1 MRNFNKNKPV
11 GKRLSRSLLSVA
23 ISAALMG
30 SMAPAFAQSTDG
42 SVRGTVQGAN
52 QSTVVQVV
60 DTARGTTRSGGIDG
74 SGEFRVDGLAPG
86 QYEVRVIQGGSVV
99 DTVNVT
105 VSLGGATRVNMATS
119 AAEIQEIV
127 TTGRRMAALDTSI
140 AESGLVISTD
150 VLLELPVRR
159 DLTSVALLAPG
170 TSLGDNRFGGNT
182 NSANGNLA
190 SFGGASVAEN
200 TSYIN
205 GLNTTNF
212 RTGVGFSQVPF
223 EFYDTLQ
230 VKTGGYSAK
239 YGRSTGGV
247 MNATTKRGSNEWD
260 FGVNLYWDDQ
270 IDTAPNTYA
279 AANDLDKNE
288 KRTGDI
294 YVSGPVIQDRL
305 FVYALYSDTK
315 EDQRYAGILEGRDY
329 DYTIDE
335 GFWGVKVDGYITP
348 DHHLEFTAFSDER
361 TGVETVYGF
370 DGTSFVRGAEIGD
383 TLYEEGGRNWI
394 AAYNGNFGDNLRL
407 TVAYG
412 ENEANRTTAPASAAI
427 PTVYEFV
434 PGSGLQPRGEWASFT
449 VSEGQDLREMSR
461 VDLTWT
467 GFTNHEIAIG
477 YDNEDNFSDESTV
490 NSGGVY
496 WLIDPSGQYFGCTP
510 AQCPRGS
517 AVRKRTYEN
526 GGSFETNSKS
536 YYIQDTWTV
545 NDRLTLELGLRNETF
560 RNLNAEG
567 GMFVEVEDQWAPRLA
582 AVYDPTGNGRSKIF
596 ANYGQYYLPIAA
608 NTNIRMAGNETFI
621 HQFYDWDGVTKGA
634 DFVPGS
640 LGALYRTDT
649 FANGE
654 VPDTRSLTDQNLEA
668 MYQDEYIL
676 GYQTTLDMGMA
687 LGTVEV
693 GVKGIYRDLATT
705 IEDVAIDAAVI
716 DYYNKNGGW
725 TGSSPVEAVF
735 SGFHQYVLT
744 NPGSDMRIYIPET
757 DEFINLTAA
766 QLGYPEAKRTYEAIE
781 FTFARPFDGKWS
793 ADLSYTWSKSE
804 GNHEGYVKSDNA
816 QDDAGITTSFDQPG
830 ITDFSFGR
838 LPNDRTHTI
847 KAYGSYQLTE
857 NLRFGANYLIQS
869 GRPINC
875 FGIHPT
881 DAFAAEYGAESF
893 FCGGQ
898 PSPRGSLGRTPSITT
913 LDLSAQYTMNIG
925 TTDVL
930 FTLDVFNVFNSDKKI
945 RVREVGDTDGGAA
958 DPNFGKT
965 TSYQLPRS
973 LRLSARF
980 NFL

>member
-1 MRNFNKNKPV
+1 MRNYNNNGPMS
-11 GKRLSRSLLSVA
+11 RRMSRSLLSVA
-23 ISAALMG
+23 ISAALLG
-30 SMAPAFAQSTDG
+30 NVAPAFGQSTDG
-42 SVRGTVQGAN
+42 SVRGTVSGAN

-60 DTARGTTRSGGIDG
+60 DTARGTTRSGSIEG

-86 QYEVRVIQGGSVV
+86 QYEVRVLQGGTVV
-99 DTVNVT
+99 DTVSVNVNM
-105 VSLGGATRVNMATS
+105 GGATRVNMATS
-119 AAEIQEIV
+119 AAQIQEIV
-127 TTGRRMAALDTSI
+127 TTGRRLVALDTSI
-140 AESGLVISTD
+140 AESGLVISSD

-170 TSLGDNRFGGNT
+170 TSSGDNRFGGNT

-212 RTGVGFSQVPF
+212 RTGVGFSSVPF
-223 EFYDTLQ
+223 EFYDTVQ

-260 FGVNLYWDDQ
+260 FGVNAYYDDELE
-270 IDTAPNTYA
+270 TSPNTYA
-279 AANDLDKNE
+279 AANDLDE
-288 KRTGDI
+288 KSKTTADV
-294 YVSGPVIQDRL
+294 YVSGPIIQDRL
-305 FVYALYSDTK
+305 FFYALYSDVSD
-315 EDQRYAGILEGRDY
+315 EQRYAGILDSRDY
-329 DYTIDE
+329 DYNVDE
-335 GFWGVKVDGYITP
+335 GFWGVKLDGYITP
-348 DHHLEFTAFSDER
+348 DHHIEFTAFSDES

-370 DGTSFVRGAEIGD
+370 NPDSFARGALIGD
-383 TLYEEGGRNWI
+383 TNYEEGGRNWI
-394 AAYNGNFGDNLRL
+394 ATYNGNFGDNLRMSL
-407 TVAYG
+407 SYG
-412 ENEANRTTAPASAAI
+412 ENEANRTTAPATADI

-434 PGSGLQPRGEWASFT
+434 PGSGLQPRGNWSSFT
-449 VSEGQDLREMSR
+449 LSKGDDLREMSR
-461 VDLTWT
+461 VDFTWT
-467 GFTNHEIAIG
+467 YFYNHDISFG
-477 YDNEDNFSDESTV
+477 YDNEDNFSNESTV
-490 NSGGVY
+490 NSGNVY
-496 WLIDPSGQYFGCTP
+496 WLLDPSNEYNGCTP
-510 AQCPRGS
+510 AQCPQG
-517 AVRKRTYEN
+517 ANVRKRTYEN
-526 GGSFETNSKS
+526 GGSFETNSES
-536 YYIQDTWTV
+536 YYIQDVWTV

-560 RNLNAEG
+560 RNLNANG
-567 GMFVEVEDQWAPRLA
+567 GTFVEVEDQWAPRLA
-582 AVYDPTGNGRSKIF
+582 AVFDPAGDGRSKFF

-608 NTNIRMAGNETFI
+608 NTNIRMSGNELYIQEYF
-621 HQFYDWDGVTKGA
+621 DWNGTGLTSE
-634 DFVPGS
+634 FEPTG
-640 LGALYRTDT
+640 LGPVYRTDT

-654 VPDTRSLTDQNLEA
+654 VPDTRSLTDANLEA

-676 GYQTTLDMGMA
+676 GYQTSLDAGFG

-693 GVKGIYRDLATT
+693 GIKGIYRDLATT

-716 DYYNKNGGW
+716 DYYNTNGGW
-725 TGSSPVEAVF
+725 TGTGTVESVF

-744 NPGSDMRIYIPET
+744 NPGSDMRVYIPET
-757 DEFINLTAA
+757 DEFINLTAD
-766 QLGYPEAKRTYEAIE
+766 QLGYPEAKRTYEAVE
-781 FTFARPFDGKWS
+781 LTFARPFDGKWS

-847 KAYGSYQLTE
+847 KAWGTYAIND
-857 NLRFGANYLIQS
+857 NLQIGANYLIQS

-875 FGIHPT
+875 IGIHPT
-881 DAFAAEYGAESF
+881 DDFAAQYGAESF
-893 FCGGQ
+893 FCGGE

-913 LDLSAQYTMNIG
+913 LDLSAQYTTSFGNNNVQFKI
-925 TTDVL
+925 
-930 FTLDVFNVFNSDKKI
+930 DVFNVFNSDKKI
-945 RVREVGDTDGGAA
+945 RVREVGDTEGGVT
-958 DPNFGKT
+958 DPNFGKP